1 LVSDGKCSK
10 LMLTRVNSAALEA
23 PSHYV
28 AEIVRWMEILLQ
40 SQHNLSVQVNECV
53 CDFIKD
59 DLGQWHFINLKG
71 YKITTESEA
80 RLKIWYSLNDS
91 TSNYQHQLTK
101 QERFLKHE
109 AELGIQCKLC
119 GLYFIENATIRIGKN
134 QDGNSKSSRHEVPA
148 FGYSLT
154 AIAGS
159 IVAGIYRSSNMPL
172 TRLALYLL
180 NNLSTQRNV
189 HFRSVKRSTESITFD
204 EGFQIN
210 KSDFPHKMSNNSEL
224 IVCCYN
230 CCAIYER
237 HVSLDERSRSLY
249 ELLGLEKKRN
259 NVGFDAIS
267 SRQNTDR
274 LFSSSSGQKTFPFV
288 QPAYLK
294 TEIKKKEVLRKFEN
308 FLRESQSAKKGAAE
322 DYCTFH
328 ALPRN
333 ISHWRLVVM
342 LHCLVLEDPEK
353 IKELKTFF
361 RDSPEST
368 LEFCFSYR
376 IGRNE
381 MLIPLSI
388 DQSCLGEGLMKNY
401 SSKMKKITSEETH
414 AINVKECR
422 IHHLLGAKDDV
433 FNYTKQK
440 KLEFSLLGMHEKKI
454 RSKHFA
460 KKSFRTNTDYK
471 LQEHNN
477 CPLRTSF
484 IKGFDSGIGFGSEQ
498 SAPQHQDI
506 LKEGDFEISLQEMR
520 YYEADRGL
528 SEGFAKFDV
537 LIKLNARQL
546 SCISIRFSIALNL
559 DKEIPSNLMHVNSF
573 LVEKKVLYW
582 PEKDFFS
589 MQSPLPSTWLSMLV
603 NSADPEKKSVSGTI
617 QVPQTDVNKFA
628 VCEKRAIVVDNR
640 HSETQQIIQNEVQ
653 EADRSSNSD
662 ILLPEEKR
670 MKKSFLVDRFT
681 DKFSLNY
688 RLFDPHLQEKELFL
702 SRPRKMSQLT
712 IAQRASPNSL
722 VGENETT
729 HNKQSVIQMIPHEIA
744 AHQKIRQFSSFFSK
758 EDGSRRSSQNA
769 TYLPETVQEST
780 TSNPGE
786 TRRPF
791 SSQGFSESFLRTIKI
806 LEEFFH
812 DQEEYYQYFLQHNGG
827 EQQFYRKENHSVQM
841 NTTTGRNSH
850 IALGDDEDCDDEENH
865 ILKSNFIVQKLVFM
879 LKGMKADFFDEI
891 ENADQKDEFPPAL
904 CVLPS
909 SNSKKNISGQSTE
922 FKRHKRTGTSLRS
935 DHSQKKIIFEKLRG
949 DSNLLPQPSE
959 ERKRGSWETEDVEIC
974 DDEEIDEN
982 SSLDSDMNYI
992 TGDVLSFMIGT
1003 LKYILVLDFLPSR
1016 IRWITLKSL
1025 IVEYYPMFCKKTA

>member
-1 LVSDGKCSK
+1 MVSDEKCSK
-10 LMLTRVNSAALEA
+10 LMLTRVNSAALET

-40 SQHNLSVQVNECV
+40 SQHNFSVQVHECV

-71 YKITTESEA
+71 YKITTESQA

-134 QDGNSKSSRHEVPA
+134 HDGNFKSSLYEVPA

-267 SRQNTDR
+267 SRQNTADR
-274 LFSSSSGQKTFPFV
+274 LLRVLSASSVQKNFPFV
-288 QPAYLK
+288 QPVYLK

-308 FLRESQSAKKGAAE
+308 FLKDSQSAKKGAAE

-388 DQSCLGEGLMKNY
+388 DQSCLGEGLVKNY
-401 SSKMKKITSEETH
+401 SNKMKKMTSEETH
-414 AINVKECR
+414 AIYVKECR

-454 RSKHFA
+454 RSKHFS
-460 KKSFRTNTDYK
+460 KKSFRTSTDYK

-477 CPLRTSF
+477 CH
-484 IKGFDSGIGFGSEQ
+484 KGFDSGIGFGSEQ
-498 SAPQHQDI
+498 SAAHHQDI

-537 LIKLNARQL
+537 LIKLKARQL
-546 SCISIRFSIALNL
+546 SCISVRFSIALNL

-573 LVEKKVLYW
+573 FVENKMLYW

-603 NSADPEKKSVSGTI
+603 NSADPEKKSVSCAGH
-617 QVPQTDVNKFA
+617 VPKTDVNKFA
-628 VCEKRAIVVDNR
+628 VCEKHAIVVDSR
-640 HSETQQIIQNEVQ
+640 HSGIQQIIQNEVQ

-688 RLFDPHLQEKELFL
+688 RLFDTHLQEQELYL
-702 SRPRKMSQLT
+702 SRPRKMSQLIST
-712 IAQRASPNSL
+712 QRSSPNSL

-729 HNKQSVIQMIPHEIA
+729 RNKPIPLEIA
-744 AHQKIRQFSSFFSK
+744 SHQKIRQFSSFFSK
-758 EDGSRRSSQNA
+758 EDVARRSSQNA
-769 TYLPETVQEST
+769 TFNLETGQDST

-786 TRRPF
+786 TRRRF
-791 SSQGFSESFLRTIKI
+791 SSQGFSESFLRTMKI

-812 DQEEYYQYFLQHNGG
+812 DQEEYYQYFLRHDGG
-827 EQQFYRKENHSVQM
+827 ERQFYRKENHSVQM
-841 NTTTGRNSH
+841 NITPGRHSH
-850 IALGDDEDCDDEENH
+850 IALGDDEDCDNEENH
-865 ILKSNFIVQKLVFM
+865 ILKSKFIVQKLVLM

-891 ENADQKDEFPPAL
+891 ENADEEDEFPPAL
-904 CVLPS
+904 RVLPG
-909 SNSKKNISGQSTE
+909 SNSKTNISEPSTE
-922 FKRHKRTGTSLRS
+922 FKRLKKTGASLRS
-935 DHSQKKIIFEKLRG
+935 SHSQKKTIFEKLRG

-959 ERKRGSWETEDVEIC
+959 ERKRGSSETEDVGIC
-974 DDEEIDEN
+974 EDEEMDEN